1 MLAIIFLIIAG
12 MLIGLFYQWGMLAVA
27 SFVVVIV
34 RVAYH
39 FHSGQFITVD
49 LLMIAAS
56 LCALQGGYVLGGYV
70 AYKRGA

>member
-1 MLAIIFLIIAG
+1 MLAIVFLIIAG
-12 MLIGLFYQWGMLAVA
+12 MLIGLFYQWEMLAVA

-34 RVAYH
+34 RVVYH
-39 FHSGQFITVD
+39 FHSGQFIVID

-70 AYKRGA
+70 SYRRGA